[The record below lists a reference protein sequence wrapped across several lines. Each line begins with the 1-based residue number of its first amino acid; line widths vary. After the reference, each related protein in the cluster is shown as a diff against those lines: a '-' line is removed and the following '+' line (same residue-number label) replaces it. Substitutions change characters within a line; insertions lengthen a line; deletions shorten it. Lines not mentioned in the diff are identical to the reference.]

1 MNKPL
6 PTMQE
11 MAAEAEFQLL
21 AAIDALNWLSALA
34 GAIHVD
40 HVHNKGRSAEHLAQ
54 LAQYLSDTD
63 SGGVRLAMEQFKEL
77 SESAP
82 QNAEVPNR
90 GAEAEGAQ

>member
-1 MNKPL
+1 MNRPL

-11 MAAEAEFQLL
+11 LAAEAEFQML
-21 AAIDALNWLSALA
+21 AAIDVLNWLSVLA
-34 GAIHVD
+34 GAIQLD
-40 HVHNKGRSAEHLAQ
+40 HLHNSGRGASYLAQ

-82 QNAEVPNR
+82 QNAEVPNP